1 MVIVTSGMARGRVR
15 LATTTTMLP
24 QHGGHRIGHSHLGYL
39 EGLNRKEALFF
50 ARFSRLAAAT
60 QPTAS
65 SLQQSTM
72 FC

>member
-1 MVIVTSGMARGRVR
+1 MVIVASGMARGRVR
-15 LATTTTMLP
+15 LATTMTMLL
-24 QHGGHRIGHSHLGYL
+24 QHGGHSHPGYL
-39 EGLNRKEALFF
+39 EGLKPKRRFAF